1 MRADVRPERRWLES
15 QLCAEIDA
23 EAGGIQQ
30 AERRIEELRREE
42 AALTRHQEQRQQR
55 IEVLQQD
62 LNQLRQNGGPQ

>member
-1 MRADVRPERRWLES
+1 VSAADRLPPWLES
-15 QLCAEIDA
+15 QLCAEIEA

-42 AALTRHQEQRQQR
+42 VALTRQQELRQQR
-55 IEVLQQD
+55 LAALQQD